1 MIGGNCQL
9 VGMVGD
15 LLNWVGWKA
24 RGYFTKMRR
33 RELEYFTQMI
43 FAELRKAMRNLE
55 RNSIGL
61 KHWPKSKYFIDFEN
75 VYHPMDAIHALQ
87 CKIKLLS
94 MENGGSCE

>member
-9 VGMVGD
+9 VGIVGD
-15 LLNWVGWKA
+15 FLHWVGW
-24 RGYFTKMRR
+24 RPREYFTKMRR
-33 RELEYFTQMI
+33 IELEYFT
-43 FAELRKAMRNLE
+43 ELQKAMQKLE
-55 RNSIGL
+55 RHSIGL